1 MPDITE
7 QPCATPAGAS
17 ANHQKTSPTVS
28 KPREQDGRFGLHPGT
43 REWWER
49 FWTDALER
57 LKRYLE
63 QT

>member
-1 MPDITE
+1 LTVT
-7 QPCATPAGAS
+7 AKASSNGSYYSPA
-17 ANHQKTSPTVS
+17 VS
-28 KPREQDGRFGLHPGT
+28 KPGEQDGRCDLDPGT

-63 QT
+63 ET